1 MTVTLQKIVMSMM
14 SGFLSAL
21 IVDLN
26 AWQKSSGHGF
36 NWKLAFGR
44 WVSGAIAGLLT
55 GLGFTQGQ
63 IQ

>member
-1 MTVTLQKIVMSMM
+1 MTATLQKIVMAAV

-21 IVDLN
+21 IVDLQ
-26 AWQKSSGHGF
+26 AWQKSGGQGF
-36 NWKLAFGR
+36 DWKLAFGR
-44 WVSGAIAGLLT
+44 WVSGAVAGLLT